1 VGQRTKE
8 TKKEIKMG
16 GNNVIRRWGKQAFIA
31 LSFIGA
37 ATVSG
42 CSAVS
47 DMVQQIKRTFISDT
61 YQEVA
66 ALTPAPSRMG
76 QKNRGSLMGSHP
88 DFGPSLGTI
97 RPTKVNGV
105 THNVALRGGNGPTR
119 RYVVQ
124 RADLQPMW
132 GVDKSRDK
140 AILAVQTAYG
150 TDSCAGGVPLH
161 VINTTHE
168 VIGIW
173 IIEAHCAPDASTS
186 IIAVK

>member
-1 VGQRTKE
+1 
-8 TKKEIKMG
+8 MG

-37 ATVSG
+37 AAVSG

-47 DMVQQIKRTFISDT
+47 DTMQQISDTVQQIKRTFTSDT

-66 ALTPAPSRMG
+66 ALTPAPSRME
-76 QKNRGSLMGSHP
+76 QKNRGSLMGAHP

-105 THNVALRGGNGPTR
+105 THNVALRGGDGPTR